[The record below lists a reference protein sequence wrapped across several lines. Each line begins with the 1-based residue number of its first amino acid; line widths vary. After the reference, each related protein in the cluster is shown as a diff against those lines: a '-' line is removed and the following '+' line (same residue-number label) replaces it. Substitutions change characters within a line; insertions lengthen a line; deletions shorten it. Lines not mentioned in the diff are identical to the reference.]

1 MSHKPISLK
10 EFKDWLVEQK
20 DLGEFFSINKDNS
33 LEDENEKYIGRE
45 CVSKVSEKKLI
56 QKIETE
62 EDPEEM
68 VREFMEEGGSVISV
82 EDKKVQVETELGSFF
97 IPRFCVKI
105 KKD

>member
-56 QKIETE
+56 QKIETD